1 MNAAGFDLF
10 SDPVGRLVVI
20 DVAGKRY
27 DNVKPLRLFPLT
39 EPDRWIALQDTSGN
53 ELYCIEDVDA
63 LTKSQREAL
72 LAELARR
79 DFVPVIR
86 SIDRITRA
94 ADGHDWH
101 VTTDRGPT
109 VFRIETDESIQHLPG
124 SRLVIIDDHNTRYL
138 IPNVEALDRNSRRR
152 LERYY

>member
-10 SDPVGRLVVI
+10 TDSAGRLVFI
-20 DVAGKRY
+20 DAAGQRFE
-27 DNVKPLRLFPLT
+27 NVKPLRLFPLT
-39 EPDRWIALQDTSGN
+39 EPERWITLQDAAGN
-53 ELYCIEDVDA
+53 ELCCIEDVETLA
-63 LTKSQREAL
+63 RSQREAL

-124 SRLVIIDDHNTRYL
+124 SRLVIIDARNTRYL
-138 IPNVEALDRNSRRR
+138 IPNVEALDHHSRRR